1 MRLTSSAFPDGGV
14 IPRRFTCDGE
24 DVSAPL
30 AWSNVPPGV
39 PGFALLCDD
48 PDAPSCTWRHW
59 AIYDIPPTAPS
70 LPKNPDR
77 RRPGGL

>member
-1 MRLTSSAFPDGGV
+1 MRLTSSAFADGGV

-30 AWSNVPPGV
+30 AWSDVPPGM

-48 PDAPSCTWRHW
+48 PDAPSGTWRHGRSTTF
-59 AIYDIPPTAPS
+59 PPTAPS
-70 LPKNPDR
+70 LPKTPTA
-77 RRPGGL
+77 GL